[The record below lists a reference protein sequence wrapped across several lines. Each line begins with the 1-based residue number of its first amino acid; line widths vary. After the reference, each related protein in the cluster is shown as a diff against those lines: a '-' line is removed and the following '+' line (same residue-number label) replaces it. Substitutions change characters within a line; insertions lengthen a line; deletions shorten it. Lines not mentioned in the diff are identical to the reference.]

1 MRIAP
6 PPEQHRSAPAGLPDP
21 ASVLGR
27 AAGENFP
34 VALRVLPAAARA
46 HLLAFY
52 GYARFVDQIG
62 DAYSGD
68 RIAAL
73 DWVDAEVDRALHD
86 PGLPDLHPLVGPAAA
101 SVVALGASTAPLHD
115 LVAANR
121 MDQLVGS
128 YATFDD
134 LVGYCSL
141 SADPVGRLV
150 LAAFGVATPK
160 RVEWSDRICTALQI
174 IEHCQDVAEDRAAGR
189 VYLPADDLAHFGV
202 APDDLRGGAAPATPA
217 VRGLLAFEVARAAR
231 LLGAATALMA
241 TLPPAARLAVA
252 GFAAGGYAAIDAL
265 DASGFDPLAAT
276 PRPRPHRVAWHA
288 LRLLAGSRR

>member
-1 MRIAP
+1 MSIAP
-6 PPEQHRSAPAGLPDP
+6 LPEQHRSAPAGLPGP
-21 ASVLGR
+21 AAVLGR

-34 VALRVLPAAARA
+34 VALRVLPAAVRG

-68 RIAAL
+68 RLAAL
-73 DWVDAEVDRALHD
+73 DWVDAEVDRAAQNPD
-86 PGLPDLHPLVGPAAA
+86 LPDLHPLVGPAAA
-101 SVVALGASTAPLHD
+101 SVVGLGASPAPLHD

-121 MDQLVGS
+121 MDQQVGS

-150 LAAFGVATPK
+150 LAAFGVATPD

-174 IEHCQDVAEDRAAGR
+174 VEHCQDVAEDRAAGR
-189 VYLPADDLAHFGV
+189 VYLPTEDLARFGV
-202 APDDLRGGAAPATPA
+202 SPDDLRGSAAPATPPL
-217 VRGLLAFEVARAAR
+217 RGLLAFEAARAAR
-231 LLGAATALMA
+231 LLDAARPLMA

-265 DASGFDPLAAT
+265 DASGFDPLATT
-276 PRPRPHRVAWHA
+276 PRPRPQRVAWHA